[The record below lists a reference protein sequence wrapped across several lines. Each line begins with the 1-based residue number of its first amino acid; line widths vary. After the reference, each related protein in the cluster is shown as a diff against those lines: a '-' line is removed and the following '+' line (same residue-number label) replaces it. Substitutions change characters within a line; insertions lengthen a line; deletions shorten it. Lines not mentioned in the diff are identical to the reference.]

1 MDSHLDRL
9 AKKRGICLT
18 RPSPDNVEVP
28 ITDATKLKVLAAL
41 GVYGKSGHRPL
52 KKQRSK
58 AVLKSY
64 LPDVLEM
71 ERLWGISLQ
80 LYELRSSRNWGIGDF
95 ADLAEMIRLAHS
107 LGADFVGLNPLH
119 APFLADPDRCSPYE
133 PSNRQML
140 NPLYIAVDQVAG
152 FQTTPEVERQLQELR
167 LTDLVDY
174 VRVAEVKLAALRML
188 WQSRHASAS
197 GSTDRDGFEDFIQD
211 RGQVLR
217 PHALFETLSAV
228 MGSSGNATGWKS
240 WPPEFQR
247 PDSVEV
253 TDFAE
258 AHADTI
264 RFHMWLQWLAHL
276 QLSGTIKVAKDA
288 GLRIGLY
295 FDLAVGEAIDGSAT
309 WSERNAYISDAT
321 VGSPPDPFAMEG
333 QDWHL
338 AAFIRWRL
346 RWANMPRIGGW

>member
-107 LGADFVGLNPLH
+107 LGGDFVGLNPLH
-119 APFLADPDRCSPYE
+119 APFLADPARCSPYE
-133 PSNRQML
+133 PSNRLFL
-140 NPLYIAVDQVAG
+140 NPLYIAVDRVHG
-152 FQTTPEVERQLQELR
+152 FSNDNALRKELTALR
-167 LTDLVDY
+167 RTDLVDY
-174 VRVAEVKLAALRML
+174 GRVASVKRSALRAAWL
-188 WQSRHASAS
+188 EWKTNG
-197 GSTDRDGFEDFIQD
+197 GSIQEGYAEFVHEQGENLT
-211 RGQVLR
+211 R
-217 PHALFETLSAV
+217 HALFEALSSEMVRRGFTAGWHGWPKEFQDI
-228 MGSSGNATGWKS
+228 GSS
-240 WPPEFQR
+240 
-247 PDSVEV
+247 EV
-253 TDFAE
+253 TVFSETFAE
-258 AHADTI
+258 N
-264 RFHMWLQWLAHL
+264 FQFPPWLQWITHC
-276 QLSGTIKVAKDA
+276 QLSEVVEHARVA

-295 FDLAVGEAIDGSAT
+295 LDLAVGEALDGSAT
-309 WSERNAYISDAT
+309 WS
-321 VGSPPDPFAMEG
+321 
-333 QDWHL
+333 
-338 AAFIRWRL
+338 
-346 RWANMPRIGGW
+346 